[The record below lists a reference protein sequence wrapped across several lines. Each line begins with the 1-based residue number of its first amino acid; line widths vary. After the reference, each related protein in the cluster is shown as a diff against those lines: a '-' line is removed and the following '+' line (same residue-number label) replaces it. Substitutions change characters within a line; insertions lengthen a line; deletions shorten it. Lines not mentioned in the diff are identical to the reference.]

1 MAETRNIHIKELEVN
16 KGQIEGLPQN
26 PRFIKDERFTALKKS
41 IEDAPEMLALREL
54 IVYPHNGKFVIIAG
68 NMRFRACKD
77 LGYKEIPCKVLPE
90 DTPVEKLR
98 EYTIKD
104 NIGFGADDWDLVANE
119 WDINELDGWGM
130 ELPDFDLNVG
140 EEEKE
145 IVEDDF
151 DEEKDEIHVVCQK
164 GDVWQLGEHRLMCGD
179 STKAEDVA
187 TLMNGELADMCFTDP
202 PYDLEDTTFF
212 QNIRNVTKEDCHIF
226 CMSSDKHILKIAGEN
241 IDIFKKFFS
250 VDFRCAHIISN
261 NQPMTRVDLIAE
273 FNKGKNRF
281 VNTKDGFTTLIECA
295 KIHSDKAEV
304 NYGHKQAKRVELPAK
319 FIEHYSNKGDLIVDL
334 FGGSGSTLIACE
346 QMERRCNTIELDEK
360 YASVII
366 ARWEKFTGRKAIN
379 LNIGC

>member
-26 PRFIKDERFTALKKS
+26 PRFIRDERFTALKKS

-104 NIGFGADDWDLVANE
+104 NIGFGADDWDLIANE

-130 ELPDFDLNVG
+130 ELPDFELNVG

-151 DEEKDEIHVVCQK
+151 DEEKDEIETRCK
-164 GDVWQLGEHRLMCGD
+164 TGDLWQLGEHRLMCGD
-179 STKAEDVA
+179 STKPDDVKK
-187 TLMNGELADMCFTDP
+187 LMNGELADMVFSDP
-202 PYDLEDTTFF
+202 PYDLEDIMFF
-212 QNIRNVTKEDCHIF
+212 GIIRENTKEDCHIF
-226 CMSSDKHILKIAGEN
+226 CMSSDKHVLRIASEN
-241 IDIFKKFFS
+241 IDIFKNFFA
-250 VDFRCAHIISN
+250 VDFRCAHFISN

-304 NYGHKQAKRVELPAK
+304 NFGHKQAKRVELPAK
-319 FIEHYSNKGDLIVDL
+319 FIEHYSIQNDVVLDC
-334 FGGSGSTLIACE
+334 FGGSGSTLVACE
-346 QMERRCNTIELDEK
+346 QMKRKCRMMEFDEH
-360 YASVII
+360 YADVII
-366 ARWEKFTGRKAIN
+366 ARWEKFTGNQAKKIM
-379 LNIGC
+379 